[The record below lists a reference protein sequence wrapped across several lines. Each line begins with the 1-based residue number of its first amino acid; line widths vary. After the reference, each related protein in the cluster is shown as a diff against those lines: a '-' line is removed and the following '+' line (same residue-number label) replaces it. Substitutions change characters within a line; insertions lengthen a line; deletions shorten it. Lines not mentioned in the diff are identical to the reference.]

1 MTANTLQLAHPFTMV
16 FSGASA
22 EELQNNIRDY
32 VATLPKKRARVPNK
46 KTEEKAADTHAPAND
61 NQVAPAPAPAAPA
74 PAAPAPAAPAA
85 PAPAPAAPPAAP
97 APAPAAPPA
106 APAPAP
112 AAPPAAPAP
121 APAPAPAAPP
131 AAPAPAPAPAPAAP
145 PAAPA
150 PAPAPA
156 PTAATAGDP
165 NAAASGWTREHA
177 IQAINDAVENRG
189 VDMMSI
195 INVLQKDYGCVAA
208 NQLPIEHVPSFYQAV
223 SGMNAS

>member
-32 VATLPKKRARVPNK
+32 VATLPKKRATASKK
-46 KTEEKAADTHAPAND
+46 KTEDKAEA
-61 NQVAPAPAPAAPA
+61 APAPAPAAPA
-74 PAAPAPAAPAA
+74 PAPAAPAPAPAAPAPAPAA
-85 PAPAPAAPPAAP
+85 PAPAPAAPPAV
-97 APAPAAPPA
+97 PA

-112 AAPPAAPAP
+112 AAPAPAPAAPAP
-121 APAPAPAAPP
+121 APA
-131 AAPAPAPAPAPAAP
+131 APAPAPAA
-145 PAAPA
+145 A
-150 PAPAPA
+150 
-156 PTAATAGDP
+156 AGDP

>member
-32 VATLPKKRARVPNK
+32 VATLPKKRATAPKK
-46 KTEEKAADTHAPAND
+46 KTEEKAEAAPA
-61 NQVAPAPAPAAPA
+61 APPAASAPAAPAPAAPPAAPPSAPAPAAPA
-74 PAAPAPAAPAA
+74 PAAPAPAAQAPAA
-85 PAPAPAAPPAAP
+85 PAPAAQ
-97 APAPAAPPA
+97 APAAQ
-106 APAPAP
+106 AP
-112 AAPPAAPAP
+112 AAQ
-121 APAPAPAAPP
+121 APAA
-131 AAPAPAPAPAPAAP
+131 AM
-145 PAAPA
+145 
-150 PAPAPA
+150 
-156 PTAATAGDP
+156 AGDP

>member
-32 VATLPKKRARVPNK
+32 VATLPKKRATAPKK
-46 KTEEKAADTHAPAND
+46 KTEEKAADAPAPAND
-61 NQVAPAPAPAAPA
+61 NQVAPAPAAPAAPAPAAPPAAPAPAAPAPAAPPAAPAPAAPPAAPAPAAPA
-74 PAAPAPAAPAA
+74 PAAPAPAPAAPAAPAPAA
-85 PAPAPAAPPAAP
+85 PAPAP
-97 APAPAAPPA
+97 
-106 APAPAP
+106 
-112 AAPPAAPAP
+112 
-121 APAPAPAAPP
+121 
-131 AAPAPAPAPAPAAP
+131 
-145 PAAPA
+145 
-150 PAPAPA
+150 
-156 PTAATAGDP
+156 AATAGDP

-208 NQLPIEHVPSFYQAV
+208 NQLPIEHVPAFYQTV
-223 SGMNAS
+223 SNMNAS

>member
-22 EELQNNIRDY
+22 EELQDNIRDY
-32 VATLPKKRARVPNK
+32 VATLPKKRATAPKK
-46 KTEEKAADTHAPAND
+46 KTEEKATD
-61 NQVAPAPAPAAPA
+61 APAPAPAPAPA
-74 PAAPAPAAPAA
+74 SAAPAAPPAAPAPAAPPAAPAPAAPPAAPAPAAPAA
-85 PAPAPAAPPAAP
+85 PAPAAPPAAPAAP
-97 APAPAAPPA
+97 APAP
-106 APAPAP
+106 
-112 AAPPAAPAP
+112 
-121 APAPAPAAPP
+121 
-131 AAPAPAPAPAPAAP
+131 
-145 PAAPA
+145 
-150 PAPAPA
+150 
-156 PTAATAGDP
+156 AATAGDP

>member
-32 VATLPKKRARVPNK
+32 VATLPKKRATAPKK
-46 KTEEKAADTHAPAND
+46 KTDEKAAEDAP
-61 NQVAPAPAPAAPA
+61 APAPAPAAPPA
-74 PAAPAPAAPAA
+74 TPAAPAPAAPPVAPAAAPAA

-97 APAPAAPPA
+97 APAAPAPAAPAAPPA
-106 APAPAP
+106 APAP
-112 AAPPAAPAP
+112 AAPPAAPA
-121 APAPAPAAPP
+121 
-131 AAPAPAPAPAPAAP
+131 
-145 PAAPA
+145 
-150 PAPAPA
+150 
-156 PTAATAGDP
+156 AATAGDP

>member
-32 VATLPKKRARVPNK
+32 VATLPKKRATAPKK
-46 KTEEKAADTHAPAND
+46 KTEEKAEAEAAPA
-61 NQVAPAPAPAAPA
+61 AAAPAPAAPA
-74 PAAPAPAAPAA
+74 PAAPAPAAPAPAAPPAAPAPAAPPAA

-121 APAPAPAAPP
+121 APAAP
-131 AAPAPAPAPAPAAP
+131 
-145 PAAPA
+145 
-150 PAPAPA
+150 
-156 PTAATAGDP
+156 AGDP

>member
-32 VATLPKKRARVPNK
+32 VATLPKKRATAPKK
-46 KTEEKAADTHAPAND
+46 KTEDKAEATS
-61 NQVAPAPAPAAPA
+61 
-74 PAAPAPAAPAA
+74 
-85 PAPAPAAPPAAP
+85 APAPAAPPAAP
-97 APAPAAPPA
+97 APAAPPA
-106 APAPAP
+106 APAP

-121 APAPAPAAPP
+121 AAPPAAPAPATPPAAPAPAAPP
-131 AAPAPAPAPAPAAP
+131 AAAP
-145 PAAPA
+145 PA
-150 PAPAPA
+150 
-156 PTAATAGDP
+156 AATAGDP

-195 INVLQKDYGCVAA
+195 ISVLQKDYGCVAA